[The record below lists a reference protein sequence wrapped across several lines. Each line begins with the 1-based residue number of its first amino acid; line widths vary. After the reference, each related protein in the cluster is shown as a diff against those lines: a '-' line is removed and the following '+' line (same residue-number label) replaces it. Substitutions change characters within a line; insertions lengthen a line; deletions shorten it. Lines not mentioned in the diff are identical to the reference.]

1 MIVAGGIMI
10 FEETKLKGVFI
21 IKPERKEDERGPY
34 TRAIFS
40 KEEFLAHGLN
50 ASIVQSDVSH
60 IKTKGTFRGMHFQA
74 PPYEEDKIISCC
86 YGAILNYV
94 VDLRVNSE
102 TFKDWIKIEVS
113 AENGYLIYIPR
124 SFAHGFYTLRPDT
137 RVVYQLTQY
146 HYPEHVWG
154 FRFDDPAFDIMVP
167 SEISNLSEKDSHYP
181 DLYLLPS

>member
-1 MIVAGGIMI
+1 MLVAEGIMI

-21 IKPERKEDERGPY
+21 IKPERKVDERGPH

-50 ASIVQSDVSH
+50 AAIVQSDVSY

-86 YGAILNYV
+86 YGAILNYI
-94 VDLRVNSE
+94 VDLRVDSE
-102 TFKDWIKIEVS
+102 TFKEWIKIEVS
-113 AENGYLIYIPR
+113 SENGYLIYIPR
-124 SFAHGFYTLRPDT
+124 SFAHGFYTLLPDT

-146 HYPEHVWG
+146 HYPEYVWG
-154 FRFDDPAFDIMVP
+154 FRFDDPAFDIRVP
-167 SEISNLSEKDSHYP
+167 AEISNLSERDRHYP